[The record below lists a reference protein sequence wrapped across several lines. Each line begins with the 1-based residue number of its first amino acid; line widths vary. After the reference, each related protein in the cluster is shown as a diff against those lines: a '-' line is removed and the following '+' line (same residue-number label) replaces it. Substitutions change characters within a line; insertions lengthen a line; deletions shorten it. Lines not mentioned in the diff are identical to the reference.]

1 METVQTAFFEEPPI
15 NEREILRYMSSRG
28 GEDELRPLISECL
41 DELRGRLSY
50 KVCHVT
56 LPIEI
61 DGNKI
66 ILPCGEIESNDLAK
80 NLSGCKETVI
90 FAATIGVEIDRLIA
104 KYSRLSPAKAFCY
117 QAIGAER
124 VEELCDDFCE
134 SVNEKLGAG
143 GEELKPRFS
152 PGYGDLPLETQKM
165 VFSLL
170 DCPKRIGVTLGDS
183 LLMSPSKSVTAFAGI
198 TKRQEVSR

>member
-50 KVCHVT
+50 KVCHV
-56 LPIEI
+56 
-61 DGNKI
+61 
-66 ILPCGEIESNDLAK
+66 ESNDLAK

-124 VEELCDDFCE
+124 VEELCDGFCE

-143 GEELKPRFS
+143 GEMLKPRFS